1 MLKHVHDLKNDL
13 RERRDGGK
21 DRLQRFFRPHFSG
34 VKTQMQNWDL
44 SLNNPIL
51 LKLLNIY
58 LIIKIIQSQFYVKL
72 TWTDRVQEGDIV
84 NNINK
89 MSALSGVR

>member
-1 MLKHVHDLKNDL
+1 
-13 RERRDGGK
+13 
-21 DRLQRFFRPHFSG
+21 
-34 VKTQMQNWDL
+34 MQNWDL

-51 LKLLNIY
+51 LILLNIY
-58 LIIKIIQSQFYVKL
+58 LIIKIIKSQFYVKL

-84 NNINK
+84 NYINE